1 MLRFFVFP
9 STFNLHITPM
19 QETDGGI
26 RLSLMSN
33 AVGQKLLRNSIEVS
47 SLSSPRTSNE
57 AHWTLIDLQ
66 GVGCCLERTYYSQ
79 RSRKDGVGGGVEKH
93 KGNARAGHDD
103 CKKDTGFNG
112 P

>member
-1 MLRFFVFP
+1 MR
-9 STFNLHITPM
+9 
-19 QETDGGI
+19 ETDGGI

-33 AVGQKLLRNSIEVS
+33 AIGRKLLRNSIEVA

-79 RSRKDGVGGGVEKH
+79 HSRKDRGWGGGKAQRDGRV
-93 KGNARAGHDD
+93 GHDD

>member
-1 MLRFFVFP
+1 MR
-9 STFNLHITPM
+9 
-19 QETDGGI
+19 ETDGGI
-26 RLSLMSN
+26 RLSVMSD
-33 AVGQKLLRNSIEVS
+33 AVGRKLLRNSIEAS

-79 RSRKDGVGGGVEKH
+79 HSRKDGGGGLEKH